1 MTENFFDHF
10 FSSKICAD
18 DRKRSS
24 RFSITGNNGNC
35 YSQSVTVNISV
46 IPASSALADVDINNP
61 LIGQTISFSSL
72 GSVGTSF
79 LWNFDDGNSS
89 SSLNPSHQYNSSGV
103 YFATLEVGN
112 SACSDVDTVEINV
125 GLNDI
130 SELAASNLAIYPN
143 PNNGLFTINFNELDY
158 SQAKIEI
165 INSIGQTIYILNKVE
180 LVNQINMK
188 ENAKGIYFI
197 KVASLFVL
205 LHWSLV

>member
-1 MTENFFDHF
+1 MQGPSGRGRDG
-10 FSSKICAD
+10 
-18 DRKRSS
+18 S
-24 RFSITGNNGNC
+24 RNRRLGQNGM
-35 YSQSVTVNISV
+35 
-46 IPASSALADVDINNP
+46 ANP
-61 LIGQTISFSSL
+61 EEIAG
-72 GSVGTSF
+72 
-79 LWNFDDGNSS
+79 
-89 SSLNPSHQYNSSGV
+89 HSSGV

-165 INSIGQTIYILNKVE
+165 INSIGQTIYVLNKVE
-180 LVNQINMK
+180 LVNEINMK

-197 KVASLFVL
+197 KVAIEKEVFYKKIN
-205 LHWSLV
+205 LH